1 MQKTNRNIMLGL
13 NKLIIRLFGTIVF
26 LCCSQP
32 IVAASADCEF
42 SAFDKQLRPG
52 AEQGQTA
59 VKVAVYLLDIPE
71 IDDADQSFLA
81 DVFLRFTWKDP
92 RLVHTRATPCIV
104 NLEEVWHPPL
114 ILLNQR
120 KVEKQLKDDVQVFAD
135 GSVAYRQRYYGTFSL
150 QADLRSFPF
159 DQQELP
165 ISVVARLPAEEVV
178 IIADP
183 SIFGIAD
190 KLSVANWVIGK
201 PISESGILQPTPSLP
216 KLPRFDIHFPAQR
229 NSDYYVW
236 KIFIPMTLVIF
247 MAWTVFWVSPQQP
260 IRLSIS
266 ATSMLTLIAFRLAVS
281 GSLPPIPYLTKLDLF
296 TIGSTAVVFAALIET
311 VVTTA
316 LWDKEHL
323 DSALRV
329 NRWSRIVFPLAF
341 IAFVGFMIGI

>member
-1 MQKTNRNIMLGL
+1 MRLMSSMK
-13 NKLIIRLFGTIVF
+13 IIACITAWILCSTHTVF
-26 LCCSQP
+26 
-32 IVAASADCEF
+32 AANADCEF
-42 SAFDKQLRPG
+42 PDSIKHSRPD
-52 AEQGQTA
+52 AQQGQT
-59 VKVAVYLLDIPE
+59 VVSVAVYLLDIPA
-71 IDDADQSFLA
+71 IDDADQSFIA

-92 RLVHTRATPCIV
+92 RLVHARETPCIV
-104 NLEEVWHPPL
+104 NLDEVWHPPL

-135 GSVAYRQRYYGTFSL
+135 GSVAYRQRYYGTFAL

-159 DQQELP
+159 DQQNLP
-165 ISVVARLPAEEVV
+165 VSVVARLPVEEVV

-183 SIFGIAD
+183 SIFSIAD
-190 KLSVANWVIGK
+190 KISVANWVIGK

-216 KLPRFDIHFPAQR
+216 KLPRFDIHFPAER

-281 GSLPPIPYLTKLDLF
+281 GSLPPVPYLTALDLF
-296 TIGSTAVVFAALIET
+296 TIGSTALVFAALVET

-316 LWDKEHL
+316 LWDQEHL
-323 DSALRV
+323 DSALRI
-329 NRWSRIVFPLAF
+329 NRWSRIVFPLTF
-341 IAFVGFMIGI
+341 IAFIGFMIAF